1 MLPMCLASLAS
12 QDVPLEIAVMDASD
26 DERVRALV
34 DTFAD
39 SITVRY
45 HGPDDGQAD
54 AIANGWDR
62 TSGSVLGWLNAD
74 DVLAPGAL
82 RHAADSFLEKPE
94 LDVVYGHSLICNDD
108 GYINGYHWNVLPP
121 GDHILSTCC
130 ISQPSC
136 FFRRS
141 ALEAAGGLD
150 RSLHF
155 TMDWDLWIR
164 LHKSGAKFCMN
175 EDIFSLVLWS
185 EEAKTGGFGRQRRVE
200 LKRILDQNESIKE
213 RLTGY
218 LGFASHYFYEYV
230 LPRRLRNW
238 IWRRNISGGRGM
250 FGLSVSGDI
259 DSLATFV
266 LFHFDD
272 DPKKQIEVK
281 TSARAEEFEL
291 RFEGEILNK
300 YRRSDDSFWFT
311 LSTPFQGGKVGRL
324 QLENRSVFAI
334 HIDGIRFPE

>member
-1 MLPMCLASLAS
+1 MCLASLAA
-12 QDVPLEIAVMDASD
+12 QDVALEVAVMDASN
-26 DERVRALV
+26 DERVCELV
-34 DTFAD
+34 DQFAD
-39 SITVRY
+39 SIAIRH

-54 AIANGWDR
+54 AIASGWDR
-62 TSGSVLGWLNAD
+62 TSGSILGWLNAD

-82 RHAADSFLEKPE
+82 RHAADSFLADPE

-141 ALEAAGGLD
+141 ALKAAGGLD

-164 LHKSGAKFCMN
+164 LYKSGASFRMN

-200 LKRILDQNESIKE
+200 LKRILDQNESLKE
-213 RLTGY
+213 RFSGY

-230 LPRRLRNW
+230 LPRRVRNW

-250 FGLSVSGDI
+250 FGLSVSGDV
-259 DSLATFV
+259 DSLATFIM
-266 LFHFDD
+266 FHFDD
-272 DPKKQIEVK
+272 HPKTQIEIK
-281 TSARAEEFEL
+281 TNASAEEFEL
-291 RFEGEILNK
+291 RFEGDSLDKFERCEDG
-300 YRRSDDSFWFT
+300 YRFT
-311 LSTPFQGGKVGRL
+311 VSTPFQGARIGYL
-324 QLENRSVFAI
+324 QVENRAVSPI